1 MTQVLSLVLVDR
13 NPGKR
18 QQLRQALEALTGVQ
32 IAGERADLRSGLA
45 LAHQVRPGVLLLELA
60 APIEDALGAA
70 SQFKLENPDTAI
82 LFTAEAYDQDLLLQ
96 AMRSGASDILKWPL
110 DRGALGQALE
120 RAAALQHRKQGGASQ
135 RKVLTVFSN
144 KGGSGV
150 STLATNLAVSL
161 KRQTQR
167 EVALVDF
174 DYQSGDVA
182 FFLRIDP
189 RRSLGD
195 IVAATRVDSAIVQDT
210 LTRHDSG
217 VYVLPQPEQLDRV
230 EGIGAEHVGTILDIL
245 AKTFD
250 IVVVDA
256 PHVFSEVSLEIFDRT
271 STIIL
276 LTELS
281 VPSVRAARRSL
292 DILGKLNFL
301 AVPDRVRLVV
311 NRFSEQSAIT
321 TGQLEETLEL
331 PVFATIANDFT
342 AVSEAIN
349 QGRPLCGE
357 KAEGHAARD
366 IVALAHKLVPGES
379 SDGQPETIPQ
389 RRPGRLRLF
398 GRG

>member
-13 NPGKR
+13 SQGKR

-32 IAGERADLRSGLA
+32 IAGERADLRSGVA
-45 LAHQVRPGVLLLELA
+45 LAHQVRPAVLLLELA
-60 APIEDALGAA
+60 APIDDALGAA

-82 LFTAEAYDQDLLLQ
+82 LFTADAYDQDLLLQ

-120 RAAALQHRKQGGASQ
+120 RVAALQHRKQGGVSQ

-161 KRQTQR
+161 RRQTER

-189 RRSLGD
+189 KRSLGD

-210 LTRHDSG
+210 LTKHDSG

-256 PHVFSEVSLEIFDRT
+256 PHVFNEVSLEIFDRT

-292 DILGKLNFL
+292 DIFGKLNFL

-311 NRFSEQSAIT
+311 NRFSEQSALT
-321 TGQLEETLEL
+321 TGQLEDTLGL
-331 PVFATIANDFT
+331 PVFACIANDFT

-349 QGRPLCGE
+349 LGRPLCGE
-357 KAEGHAARD
+357 KAEGPAARD
-366 IVALAHKLVPGES
+366 IVALAHQLVPGES

-389 RRPGRLRLF
+389 RRQGRLRLF

>member
-1 MTQVLSLVLVDR
+1 MTQLLSLVLVDR

-18 QQLRQALEALTGVQ
+18 LQLRQALEATSGVQ
-32 IAGERADLRSGLA
+32 ISGERADLRSGVA
-45 LAHQVRPGVLLLELA
+45 LAHQVRPAVLLLELA

-70 SQFKLENPDTAI
+70 SQFRLENPDTVI
-82 LFTAEAYDQDLLLQ
+82 LFTAEVYDQDLLLQ

-120 RAAALQHRKQGGASQ
+120 RAAALQHRKQGGGSQ
-135 RKVLTVFSN
+135 RKVFTVFSN

-161 KRQTQR
+161 RRQTGR

-189 RRSLGD
+189 KRSLGD

-210 LTRHDSG
+210 LTKHDSG

-230 EGIGAEHVGTILDIL
+230 EGMGAAHVDTILEIL

-256 PHVFSEVSLEIFDRT
+256 PHVFNEVSLEIFDRT

-292 DILGKLNFL
+292 DIFGKLNFL

-311 NRFSEQSAIT
+311 NRFSEESALT
-321 TGQLEETLEL
+321 TGQLEDTLGL

-349 QGRPLCGE
+349 LGRPLCGE
-357 KAEGHAARD
+357 KAEGPAARD

>member
-1 MTQVLSLVLVDR
+1 
-13 NPGKR
+13 
-18 QQLRQALEALTGVQ
+18 
-32 IAGERADLRSGLA
+32 
-45 LAHQVRPGVLLLELA
+45 
-60 APIEDALGAA
+60 
-70 SQFKLENPDTAI
+70 
-82 LFTAEAYDQDLLLQ
+82 
-96 AMRSGASDILKWPL
+96 
-110 DRGALGQALE
+110 
-120 RAAALQHRKQGGASQ
+120 
-135 RKVLTVFSN
+135 
-144 KGGSGV
+144 
-150 STLATNLAVSL
+150 
-161 KRQTQR
+161 
-167 EVALVDF
+167 VDF

-189 RRSLGD
+189 KRSLGD

-230 EGIGAEHVGTILDIL
+230 EDIGAEHVGTILDIL

-256 PHVFSEVSLEIFDRT
+256 PHVFNEVSLEIFDRS

-301 AVPDRVRLVV
+301 AVPDRVRIVV
-311 NRFSEQSAIT
+311 NRFSEQSALT
-321 TGQLEETLEL
+321 TGQLEETLGL
-331 PVFATIANDFT
+331 PAFATIANDFT

-349 QGRPLCGE
+349 LGRPLCGE
-357 KAEGHAARD
+357 KTEGHAARD

-379 SDGQPETIPQ
+379 FDGQPETIPQ

>member
-1 MTQVLSLVLVDR
+1 MTQSLSLVLVDR

-32 IAGERADLRSGLA
+32 LAGERADLRSGVA
-45 LAHQVRPGVLLLELA
+45 LAHQVRPAVLLLELA
-60 APIEDALGAA
+60 APIEDALEAA

-110 DRGALGQALE
+110 DRGVLGQALE

-135 RKVLTVFSN
+135 RKVFTVFSN

-161 KRQTQR
+161 KRQAQR

-189 RRSLGD
+189 KRSLGD
-195 IVAATRVDSAIVQDT
+195 IVAATRVDSTIVQDT
-210 LTRHDSG
+210 LTKHDSG

-230 EGIGAEHVGTILDIL
+230 EGMGAVHVDTILDIL

-256 PHVFSEVSLEIFDRT
+256 PHVFNEVSLEIFDRT

-292 DILGKLNFL
+292 DIFAKLNFM

-311 NRFSEQSAIT
+311 NRFSDQSALT
-321 TGQLEETLEL
+321 TGQLEDTLGL

-349 QGRPLCGE
+349 LGRPLCGE
-357 KAEGHAARD
+357 KIEGAAARD
-366 IVALAHKLVPGES
+366 IVALAHQLVPGEAS
-379 SDGQPETIPQ
+379 IGEPETIPQ
-389 RRPGRLRLF
+389 RRPGRLRLL

>member
-13 NPGKR
+13 SQGKR

-32 IAGERADLRSGLA
+32 IAGERADLRSGVA
-45 LAHQVRPGVLLLELA
+45 LAHQVRPAVLLLELA
-60 APIEDALGAA
+60 APIDDALGAA
-70 SQFKLENPDTAI
+70 SQFKLENPDTTI
-82 LFTAEAYDQDLLLQ
+82 LFTADAYDQDLLLQ

-161 KRQTQR
+161 RRQTER

-189 RRSLGD
+189 KRSLGD

-210 LTRHDSG
+210 LTKHDSG

-256 PHVFSEVSLEIFDRT
+256 PHVFNEVSLEIFDRT

-292 DILGKLNFL
+292 DIFGKLNFL

-311 NRFSEQSAIT
+311 NRFSEQSALT
-321 TGQLEETLEL
+321 TGQLEDTLGL
-331 PVFATIANDFT
+331 PVFACIANDFT

-349 QGRPLCGE
+349 LGRPLCGE
-357 KAEGHAARD
+357 KAEGPAARD
-366 IVALAHKLVPGES
+366 IVALAHQLVPGES

-389 RRPGRLRLF
+389 RRQGRLRLF

>member
-18 QQLRQALEALTGVQ
+18 QQLRQALEVATGVQ
-32 IAGERADLRSGLA
+32 IAGERADLRSGVA

-60 APIEDALGAA
+60 EPIEDALSAA

-135 RKVLTVFSN
+135 RRVLTVFSN

-161 KRQTQR
+161 RQQTQR

-189 RRSLGD
+189 KRSLGD

-210 LTRHDSG
+210 LTKHDSG

-256 PHVFSEVSLEIFDRT
+256 PHVFNEVSLEIFDRT

-292 DILGKLNFL
+292 DIFGKLNFL

-311 NRFSEQSAIT
+311 NRFSEQSALT
-321 TGQLEETLEL
+321 VGQLQETLGL

-349 QGRPLCGE
+349 LGRPLCGE
-357 KAEGHAARD
+357 KAEGPAARD
-366 IVALAHKLVPGES
+366 IVALAQQLVPGES
-379 SDGQPETIPQ
+379 SDGQPEIILQ